1 MKRNILSE
9 NMKRFGTKNLTEA
22 EIDIRQRGGLL
33 YNMASWIVRKL
44 GNPNS
49 VDALSDQ
56 LVNRIIIEIL
66 RLKTDADFINFIEIN
81 MGDGYVND
89 YIEKHGYEWP
99 PNYADNNNDDGDAN
113 NNGYPDDTEGDN
125 WSW

>member
-1 MKRNILSE
+1 METRKYLFETKWKQYLS
-9 NMKRFGTKNLTEA
+9 EA
-22 EIDIRQRGGLL
+22 EIDIKQRGGLL
-33 YNMASWIVRKL
+33 LKMASWIVRKL

-89 YIEKHGYEWP
+89 YIEKHGYQYP
-99 PNYADNNNDDGDAN
+99 PNYNGDGDAN
-113 NNGYPDDTEGDN
+113 NNGYPDDTEGAA
-125 WSW
+125 